1 MATSVTWAG
10 LALLCFALTSHSAEL
25 PPPAYQLAA
34 HAANIPS
41 EVLYSVALQESGTP
55 LRGQLVPWPWTLNV
69 AGASYRFATRA
80 DACTALIIALAQ
92 AGPKRVDVGLGQVNM
107 GWNGQR
113 FKSSNPC
120 DALNPY
126 KNLDVAA
133 QMLAELR
140 ALGGDWIT
148 VAGRYH
154 QLFGPVVKD
163 VFRITVAG
171 RYHRPAGG
179 APAANYRKAFAKH
192 LSRVTGIQM
201 LVTNP

>member
-1 MATSVTWAG
+1 MATSVTRAG

-41 EVLYSVALQESGTP
+41 EVLYSVALQESGTR

-120 DALNPY
+120 DALNSY

-140 ALGGDWIT
+140 ALGGDW
-148 VAGRYH
+148 
-154 QLFGPVVKD
+154 
-163 VFRITVAG
+163 ITVAG

>member
-1 MATSVTWAG
+1 MAASVTWAG
-10 LALLCFALTSHSAEL
+10 LALLCFALTSHAAEL

-80 DACTALIIALAQ
+80 YACTALIIALAQ

-140 ALGGDWIT
+140 RQSKASHGLVRADD
-148 VAGRYH
+148 A
-154 QLFGPVVKD
+154 
-163 VFRITVAG
+163 
-171 RYHRPAGG
+171 RPACCKPVPCLGSLQR
-179 APAANYRKAFAKH
+179 YRASWHHA
-192 LSRVTGIQM
+192 IQPWWGS
-201 LVTNP
+201 TDI

>member
-1 MATSVTWAG
+1 
-10 LALLCFALTSHSAEL
+10 
-25 PPPAYQLAA
+25 
-34 HAANIPS
+34 
-41 EVLYSVALQESGTP
+41 
-55 LRGQLVPWPWTLNV
+55 
-69 AGASYRFATRA
+69 
-80 DACTALIIALAQ
+80 
-92 AGPKRVDVGLGQVNM
+92 M

-133 QMLAELR
+133 QMLAEQR
-140 ALGGDWIT
+140 ALGGDW
-148 VAGRYH
+148 
-154 QLFGPVVKD
+154 
-163 VFRITVAG
+163 ITVAG

>member
-1 MATSVTWAG
+1 MAPSVTWAI
-10 LALLCFALTSHSAEL
+10 ALLCCAIASQAAEL

-34 HAANIPS
+34 HAANIPP
-41 EVLYSVALQESGTP
+41 EVLYSVALQESGTK
-55 LRGQLVPWPWTLNV
+55 LRGRLVPWPWTLNV
-69 AGASYRFATRA
+69 AGAGYRFATRA

-92 AGPKRVDVGLGQVNM
+92 AGPKHVDVGIGQINM
-107 GWNGQR
+107 GWNGHR

-120 DALNPY
+120 EALNPY

-140 ALGGDWIT
+140 ASGSDW
-148 VAGRYH
+148 
-154 QLFGPVVKD
+154 
-163 VFRITVAG
+163 ITVAG

-192 LSRVTGIQM
+192 LSRVTGIQL